1 MMQVNERS
9 LINLTQAVIAEMRRT
24 NFKETTIVQYED
36 IWNKLIRFANKQE
49 QHRFTLK
56 IGQDFLEEEYDLIS
70 YPKTDRISQMRLR
83 AIHML
88 EIYQLHQVLPLRVPT
103 KYYHYAAPFKEA
115 FEDFIGQR
123 RLMGITVKTIKANKI
138 YLERLSNYLH
148 NHGIKTIS
156 DIDVLTIQGFVRT
169 LSIYNP
175 PTIYCTLGMLRTL
188 LRFLHEQKYLK
199 ADISNSVPSLNYRAL
214 IKIPSAYSK
223 KEVETI
229 IDQVDRGNP
238 KGKRDYAMVLLAAR
252 LGLRASDICALSFS
266 EIRWELNTIEIIQ
279 RKTKEPLVLPLL
291 NDVGEALIDYL
302 KYGRPPSD
310 LPFIFL
316 RHIPPM
322 DQLTAPTLHSI
333 ITHYMQMAG
342 IPVSGEKKHGPHAL
356 RHSLAGVLLQ
366 GHTPFPVI
374 SGILG
379 HTNSRSTSV
388 YLKIDVVQLK
398 NCALEVPEY
407 KVVKKEELGND

>member
-1 MMQVNERS
+1 MMQENERS
-9 LINLTQAVIAEMRRT
+9 LKDLTHAVITEMRRT
-24 NFKETTIVQYED
+24 NFKEATIAQYED
-36 IWNKLIRFANKQE
+36 VWNKLTQFANKQE

-56 IGQDFLEEEYDLIS
+56 LGQDFLEEEYGLMN
-70 YPKTDRISQMRLR
+70 YPKTNRISQMRLR

-103 KYYHYAAPFKEA
+103 KYYNYADPFKEV
-115 FEDFIGQR
+115 FECFVKHR
-123 RLMGITVKTIKANKI
+123 RLIGITEKTIKANQI
-138 YLERLSNYLH
+138 YLERFSNYLY

-156 DIDVLTIQGFVRT
+156 DIDVPAIQGFVRT
-169 LSIYNP
+169 LSIYKP
-175 PTIYCTLGMLRTL
+175 PTIYCTLGMLRIL
-188 LRFLHEQKYLK
+188 LRFLHEQKYLQT
-199 ADISNSVPSLNYRAL
+199 DLSNHVPSMNYRSL

-223 KEVETI
+223 GEVEAI
-229 IDQVDRGNP
+229 IDQIDRGNP

-252 LGLRASDICALSFS
+252 LGLRASDICNLSFS
-266 EIRWELNTIEIIQ
+266 AVRWELNTIEIIQ

-291 NDVGEALIDYL
+291 DDIGEALVDYL
-302 KYGRPPSD
+302 KFGRPPSE

-322 DQLTAPTLHSI
+322 DQLTPPTLHSI

-342 IPVSGEKKHGPHAL
+342 VPVSGEKKHGPHAL
-356 RHSLAGVLLQ
+356 RHSLAGILLQ
-366 GHTPFPVI
+366 GYTPFPVI

-379 HTNSRSTSV
+379 HKNRRATSI

-398 NCALEVPEY
+398 NCALEVPAY
-407 KVVKKEELGND
+407 TVVKKEDSGNE

>member
-9 LINLTQAVIAEMRRT
+9 LINLTQAVTTEMRRT
-24 NFKETTIVQYED
+24 NFKETTIAQYEE
-36 IWNKLIRFANKQE
+36 IWNKLIRFANNQE

-56 IGQDFLEEEYDLIS
+56 LGQDFLEEEYVLMS

-103 KYYHYAAPFKEA
+103 KYYYYAAPFREA

-123 RLMGITVKTIKANKI
+123 RLVGITEKTIKESQI
-138 YLERLSNYLH
+138 YLERFSNYLH
-148 NHGIKTIS
+148 NHGIKSIS
-156 DIDVLTIQGFVRT
+156 EIDVPVIQGFVRT

-175 PTIYCTLGMLRTL
+175 PTIYCTLGILRTL
-188 LRFLHEQKYLK
+188 LRFLHEQNYLK
-199 ADISNSVPSLNYRAL
+199 TDFSNSVPSMNYRGR
-214 IKIPSAYSK
+214 INIPSAYSK
-223 KEVETI
+223 EEVEAI
-229 IDQVDRGNP
+229 IDQIDRGNP

-252 LGLRASDICALSFS
+252 LGLRALDICALSFS

-291 NDVGEALIDYL
+291 DDVGNALIDYL
-302 KYGRPPSD
+302 KYGRPASD

-316 RHIPPM
+316 RHIPPI
-322 DQLTAPTLHSI
+322 DQLTPPTLHSF

-356 RHSLAGVLLQ
+356 RHSLAGILLQ
-366 GHTPFPVI
+366 GHTPFPII

-379 HTNSRSTSV
+379 HTNSRSTSI

-398 NCALEVPEY
+398 NCALEVPAY
-407 KVVKKEELGND
+407 TVAKKEDPSNE

>member
-9 LINLTQAVIAEMRRT
+9 LINLTQAVITEMRRT
-24 NFKETTIVQYED
+24 NFKEATIVQYED
-36 IWNKLIRFANKQE
+36 IWNKLIQFANKQE

-56 IGQDFLEEEYDLIS
+56 LGQDFLEKEYGLMN
-70 YPKTDRISQMRLR
+70 YPKTNRISQMRLR

-103 KYYHYAAPFKEA
+103 KYHHYAAPFREA
-115 FEDFIGQR
+115 FEDYIGQR
-123 RLMGITVKTIKANKI
+123 RLIGITEKTIKESQI
-138 YLERLSNYLH
+138 YLERFSNYLH
-148 NHGIKTIS
+148 NHGIKSIS
-156 DIDVLTIQGFVRT
+156 DIDVPVIQGFVRS

-175 PTIYCTLGMLRTL
+175 PTIYCTLGMLRIL
-188 LRFLHEQKYLK
+188 LRFLHEQKYLQ
-199 ADISNSVPSLNYRAL
+199 ADLSNYVPSMNYRGR

-223 KEVETI
+223 DEVEAI
-229 IDQVDRGNP
+229 IAQIDRGNP

-252 LGLRASDICALSFS
+252 LGLRASDICNLSFP

-291 NDVGEALIDYL
+291 DDVGEALVDYL
-302 KYGRPPSD
+302 KFGRPPSE

-322 DQLTAPTLHSI
+322 DQLTPPTLHSI

-342 IPVSGEKKHGPHAL
+342 ISVSGEKKHGPHAL
-356 RHSLAGVLLQ
+356 RHSLAGILLK

-379 HTNSRSTSV
+379 HTNSRSTSI
-388 YLKIDVVQLK
+388 YLKIDVDQLK

-407 KVVKKEELGND
+407 IVAKKEGPGNE